1 MSIVLQYEDTT
12 YQSGDLAGNIAHQG
26 VLASNIT
33 GSNVLDYTFPTTS
46 TGTSLGH
53 YHYTESSS
61 NALQFLN
68 SSSSGIG
75 GHQLWSSNDSHA
87 PIKIFDVN
95 TDRAIIDTSL
105 RNTTNKTILD
115 TTNNTLTLYD
125 ALGTTNS
132 EMSSGYFNI
141 INQPENTNLGFANNR
156 IFVTQ
161 NVLDTTTNIY
171 AGQVQ
176 QRDNINLTQSVLTTT
191 SLDINVVNTIQ
202 KSVLTSEEL
211 TITDLS
217 SNVSVL
223 SPTDLTFN
231 GNSIFD
237 EFDELRI
244 KTISS
249 SLQFPSS
256 AITADGRPPIAPTN
270 VIINTYAFSPSWYF
284 INSFNSGVNK
294 INWYIGPN
302 IGMTVADVLGLY
314 MNIFNPS
321 MTSNDLCPFITIYT
335 ANDSVPPVNWYKSR
349 RTYIFNQSVTPV
361 INTRYLMFS
370 NVSSTCPTPLHYGS
384 VLNNMEISTFN
395 SVGAFAPTEVI
406 LAFAIGTNS
415 GATINTVEFAINKF
429 GIMTPEGTQEVLFI
443 PST

>member
-1 MSIVLQYEDTT
+1 MSIVLQYENTT
-12 YQSGDLAGNIAHQG
+12 IQSGDINGNIAHQG

-33 GSNVLDYTFPTTS
+33 GSEVLSYTFPTTN

-53 YHYTESSS
+53 YHYTETSS

-68 SSSSGIG
+68 SSGSGIG
-75 GHQLWSSNDSHA
+75 GHQLWSSNDAHA

-132 EMSSGYFNI
+132 VMASGYFNI
-141 INQPENTNLGFANNR
+141 INQPESTNVGIANNR
-156 IFVTQ
+156 LFVSQT
-161 NVLDTTTNIY
+161 VSDITTNIY

-176 QRDNINLTQSVLTTT
+176 QTDIPNLNQSVLTTT
-191 SLDINVVNTIQ
+191 SLDINKVNTIQ

-237 EFDELRI
+237 EFEELRI
-244 KTISS
+244 KSVVS

-270 VIINTYAFSPSWYF
+270 TIINTYAFSPSWYF
-284 INSFNSGVNK
+284 KNTFNSGVNK

-314 MNIFNPS
+314 LNIFNPS
-321 MTSNDLCPFITIYT
+321 MTSNDSCPFITVYT
-335 ANDSVPPVNWYKSR
+335 ANDAVPPVNWYKSR
-349 RTYIFNQSVTPV
+349 RTYIFDQSVTPV
-361 INTRYLMFS
+361 INTRYFMFA
-370 NVSSTCPTPLHYGS
+370 NVSTTCPTPFTYGS
-384 VLNNMEISTFN
+384 VLNNLEITSE
-395 SVGAFAPTEVI
+395 VGAFAPTEVI
-406 LAFAIGTNS
+406 LAFSIGTNS
-415 GATINTVEFAINKF
+415 AAPINTVEFATNKF
-429 GIMTPEGTQEVLFI
+429 GIMTPNGTQEVLFI